1 MLLLLQ
7 KSSDIVKFMSNA
19 ICNHSSCIH
28 ANVRKFIWNDQL
40 MLSVNSYTAENK
52 MMQWNYQYSHFHF
65 FLSLCPLFLP
75 ADFLFPFPTPERQ
88 SDSFFGELHTTAAL
102 GWPGTEGAWQQA
114 ATTSTPSWP
123 HSCLAEG
130 ARSGCG
136 MGKSLA
142 GQILLC
148 KMMTSLQSSVF
159 PSVLLRWSL
168 GLYSFKEHS
177 LLRQQNLS
185 VQRNG

>member
-28 ANVRKFIWNDQL
+28 ANVHKFIWNDQL

-75 ADFLFPFPTPERQ
+75 ANRLLISFSNTRASVRLGFWGAAYHCSPRVAGHRGSMAAGCHHLHSILTTFLPGRRSQVRMWYGEITCRSNFALQNDDIFAVICL
-88 SDSFFGELHTTAAL
+88 SISFVTLEFR
-102 GWPGTEGAWQQA
+102 P
-114 ATTSTPSWP
+114 
-123 HSCLAEG
+123 
-130 ARSGCG
+130 
-136 MGKSLA
+136 
-142 GQILLC
+142 
-148 KMMTSLQSSVF
+148 VF
-159 PSVLLRWSL
+159 I
-168 GLYSFKEHS
+168 
-177 LLRQQNLS
+177 
-185 VQRNG
+185 